1 MRAYILT
8 IDGQPRNDGLIG
20 SCEAAGI
27 PVEVVI
33 GVRGSALTDVEV
45 RERYDERAS
54 VFTLDRPMGR
64 GEIGCA
70 LGHRQIVE
78 HFLATGGDDWAVVL
92 EDDAQVGDHLRAARD
107 LVAELP
113 DEPIVLTFVP
123 GRTGAYADRLHRSQ
137 SCVQAS
143 GISAVRLDDPPDLNT
158 GYAINRRAAQVAD
171 RAYRGRR
178 IDSVADWPYRWARRV
193 QFWRID
199 PPLVHPMGAESLI
212 HDDRSALQSA
222 ARKRIDPST
231 RKFILGIAGIRLVQ
245 GMVHG
250 YAPSLV
256 WRQDVLPYARHL
268 RGRR

>member
-8 IDGQPRNDGLIG
+8 IDGQPRNTGLIA

-27 PVEVVI
+27 AAEVVI
-33 GVRGSALTDVEV
+33 GVRGSALTPDEL
-45 RERYDERAS
+45 REQYDERAS

-78 HFLATGGDDWAVVL
+78 RFLAEQDDDWAVVL
-92 EDDAQVGDHLRAARD
+92 EDDAEVGQHLRAARD
-107 LVAELP
+107 LAAALP
-113 DEPIVLTFVP
+113 DAPIVLTFVP
-123 GRTGAYADRLHRSQ
+123 GRTGQYADRLHRGRSR
-137 SCVQAS
+137 VQAG

-158 GYAINRRAAQVAD
+158 GYAVNRRAAQVAAT
-171 RAYRGRR
+171 AYAGRR
-178 IDSVADWPYRWARRV
+178 VDSVADWPYRWARRV

-231 RKFILGIAGIRLVQ
+231 RRFMLGILGIRLVQ

-250 YAPSLV
+250 YSPTLV
-256 WRQDVLPYARHL
+256 WGQDVLPYARRL
-268 RGRR
+268 RARG